1 MEHYTIVIIMGLNC
15 GSSDPDCDYTIK
27 SAIQSNSHN
36 FTSSL
41 YEESKLKKDKNDEIY
56 CNGISPD
63 RD

>member
-1 MEHYTIVIIMGLNC
+1 MGLNC